1 MFVAAVCAGLSGCGS
16 LALSS
21 GEAPLPLEIHS
32 RNCAGLAIER
42 HERGARIVALEA
54 SVDKEMQVAAT
65 NLQHVLLRSSA
76 TPERGTA
83 SYADLEAERSRLRE
97 ADAVAVELRC
107 PAATIAKV
115 P

>member
-1 MFVAAVCAGLSGCGS
+1 MFVVAVCAGLSGCGT

-42 HERGARIVALEA
+42 HERGARIVALET
-54 SVDKEMQVAAT
+54 SVDKELQVAAT
-65 NLQHVLLRSSA
+65 NLQHVMLRSSA

-83 SYADLEAERSRLRE
+83 SDADLEAERSRLRE
-97 ADAVAVELRC
+97 ADAVAIDLHC
-107 PAATIAKV
+107 PATPIAKL